1 MSNSVIKADNIIKKY
16 GRNYALVGVSVEI
29 EKGRIYGLLGRNGAG
44 KSTLMNI
51 ITNRVFATSG
61 RCTLDGE
68 DLLENDKALNRIYA
82 MSESVTMPAGLTFKQ
97 AVNITAD
104 FYGGFDKDYA
114 YSLAEKFKLDPKK
127 RLSALSTGYLTVSKL
142 ILTIEECENLVE
154 DVIIIDKGK
163 VLAAGKTE
171 DILTDGYSVTGAK
184 SLVCA
189 YCQNKEVLCMKNIGT
204 ISSAYLKGTPENV
217 PEGLEISR
225 PDLQQVFINLTGE
238 EGEQ

>member
-142 ILTIEECENLVE
+142 ILTLASGADFLFFDEPVLGLDANHRDLFYRLLVE
-154 DVIIIDKGK
+154 RFAETQCGVG
-163 VLAAGKTE
+163 
-171 DILTDGYSVTGAK
+171 
-184 SLVCA
+184 
-189 YCQNKEVLCMKNIGT
+189 NIHPP
-204 ISSAYLKGTPENV
+204 Y
-217 PEGLEISR
+217 
-225 PDLQQVFINLTGE
+225 
-238 EGEQ
+238 

>member
-97 AVNITAD
+97 AVNL
-104 FYGGFDKDYA
+104 
-114 YSLAEKFKLDPKK
+114 SL
-127 RLSALSTGYLTVSKL
+127 
-142 ILTIEECENLVE
+142 IHI
-154 DVIIIDKGK
+154 
-163 VLAAGKTE
+163 
-171 DILTDGYSVTGAK
+171 
-184 SLVCA
+184 
-189 YCQNKEVLCMKNIGT
+189 
-204 ISSAYLKGTPENV
+204 
-217 PEGLEISR
+217 
-225 PDLQQVFINLTGE
+225 
-238 EGEQ
+238 